1 MESPSVPASEAL
13 RFRVELA
20 TRWSDEDNQ
29 SMVNNAVYMTL
40 LEETRHAYFSAL
52 DLLSGNKFPFV
63 LAQTN
68 ILFVA
73 PTSGGTRVEVEA
85 STVHVGTKSFTQAY
99 RVRELPSRRIVCEA
113 VARLVA
119 WDEARRSS
127 TAMGDEFRAR
137 IERFEGSGLRPG

>member
-1 MESPSVPASEAL
+1 METPNVPASEAL

-40 LEETRHAYFSAL
+40 LEETRHAYFRAL
-52 DLLSGNKFPFV
+52 DLLSANKFPFV

-68 ILFVA
+68 ISFVS
-73 PTSGGTRVEVEA
+73 PMSGGTRVEVEA
-85 STVHVGTKSFTQAY
+85 STVQLGTKSFTQAY
-99 RVRELPSRRIVCEA
+99 RVRELPGRRVVCEA

-119 WDEARRSS
+119 WDESRRSS
-127 TAMGDEFRAR
+127 TPMGDEFRAR
-137 IERFEGSGLRPG
+137 IERFER

>member
-1 MESPSVPASEAL
+1 MEAPYVPASDAL

-29 SMVNNAVYMTL
+29 AMLNNAVYMTL
-40 LEETRHAYFSAL
+40 LEETRHAYFRTL
-52 DLLSGNKFPFV
+52 DLLSANKFPFV

-68 ILFVA
+68 LVFLS
-73 PTSGGTRVEVEA
+73 PTKGGVRVEVEM
-85 STVHVGTKSFTQAY
+85 STVHLGTSSFTQAY
-99 RVRELPSRRIVCEA
+99 RVRELPTRRILCEA

-127 TAMGDEFRAR
+127 TTMGGEFRSR
-137 IERFEGSGLRPG
+137 IERFEGPGLRPA